1 MADENSEALR
11 TPLGRERMLEN
22 HEGRLD
28 GLEGRMKTVEDKEA
42 TRDKR
47 WEVILRAVLAI
58 GGGIIVAVA
67 SALITGG
74 HL

>member
-1 MADENSEALR
+1 
-11 TPLGRERMLEN
+11 MLEN